1 MADSI
6 LIFEQK
12 KTACFHRLLFSAPC
26 CPALIF
32 FDVTIVWQIRYCVNF
47 RKVAIRS
54 LLKNGRDCSFFSY
67 IVVRYRL
74 LFGGY
79 WIWLIVAYLNGNDLT
94 LILGHNFWRSD
105 SAQNIHGYVDMFG
118 NAGWHEE
125 IGGMSFPLT
134 RYRKH
139 VKNIFALCPFIKTY
153 PRLATNHL
161 FNIYKMYKIYHCSL
175 YPITK
180 KSNPKSISL
189 IIHLTN
195 TIDFDEI

>member
-1 MADSI
+1 MSLPLLFDKIRI
-6 LIFEQK
+6 LIVKIPLSGWLNPDIWAEKNSLLSQ
-12 KTACFHRLLFSAPC
+12 TAFSAPC

-105 SAQNIHGYVDMFG
+105 SAQNIHCCVDMFG

-125 IGGMSFPLT
+125 IGSTSNDLFCF
-134 RYRKH
+134 REHIDYY
-139 VKNIFALCPFIKTY
+139 LCV
-153 PRLATNHL
+153 L
-161 FNIYKMYKIYHCSL
+161 SV
-175 YPITK
+175 
-180 KSNPKSISL
+180 
-189 IIHLTN
+189 
-195 TIDFDEI
+195 